1 MIANEKQISMIKD
14 LLIDTVELRKK
25 IEDYK
30 KYDSYKESYIKI
42 LQDIEKVLSSQPL
55 DLDRL
60 GKDEFGIFRLVT
72 DGPGDSPIEQELK
85 SLLKKIYL
93 FRQEIKGKD

>member
-1 MIANEKQISMIKD
+1 MNTNEKQISMTKD

-25 IEDYK
+25 IEDYT
-30 KYDSYKESYIKI
+30 KYNSYKESYIKI
-42 LQDIEKVLSSQPL
+42 LLDMEKVLSSQPL

-72 DGPGDSPIEQELK
+72 DGSGDSPIEQELL
-85 SLLKKIYL
+85 SLLKNLHL
-93 FRQEIKGKD
+93 FRQEIKGQE